1 MGLLMAVSEFRPS
14 FTGPEDLPEPLH
26 TARLAK
32 GDGGP
37 GLICFP
43 PILANSG
50 PQVYSRFAASL
61 RDERDVSVVST
72 PGFLKGELVPA
83 SIDAIVR
90 AQAQAVLD
98 QAEGKPFVLVGHSSG
113 GTLAHGVAQHLE
125 TIGKP
130 AAALVLMDIFRH
142 DREALSRV
150 HPEVVGDTGDED
162 ATLMDDQR
170 LTAMGAYC
178 RIYAGWQPT
187 PIATPTLLVRASE
200 PLPGMDPDGDWRST
214 WDYEYSAVDTP
225 GTHFSMMQEHA
236 ATTAAAV
243 HGWLVENAPEQG

>member
-26 TARLAK
+26 SARLAK
-32 GDGGP
+32 GDTGP

-50 PQVYSRFAASL
+50 PQVYARFAASL
-61 RDERDVSVVST
+61 RDERTVSVVST

-90 AQAQAVLD
+90 AQAQAVLE

-113 GTLAHGVAQHLE
+113 GTLAHGVAAHLE
-125 TIGKP
+125 ALGTP

-150 HPEVVGDTGDED
+150 HPEVVGDVE
-162 ATLMDDQR
+162 APLVDDQR

-178 RIYAGWQPT
+178 RVYAGWRPT
-187 PIATPTLLVRASE
+187 PITTPTLLVRASE
-200 PLPGMDPDGDWRST
+200 PLPGMDPAADWRST
-214 WDYEYSAVDTP
+214 WDYDHSVVDAP
-225 GTHFSMMQEHA
+225 GTHFSMMREHA
-236 ATTAAAV
+236 ASTAALV
-243 HGWLVENAPEQG
+243 HGWLVENTPEQG